1 MEEFEK
7 ILIPTD
13 GSEYNKEAMQKGLS
27 LAKLIGAEVTVLY
40 VVDQSAFAAIPPDSM
55 ITDIY
60 SLLQQEGKGALERA
74 KKWGEGMGVKVTTH
88 LREGIPYHEILEEA
102 ENHDLVVMGTLGR
115 TGISRLL
122 MGSVAE
128 KVVRHAHCPIMLI
141 RITRKD
147 E

>member
-1 MEEFEK
+1 M
-7 ILIPTD
+7 IPTD
-13 GSEYNKEAMQKGLS
+13 GSEYNREALQKGLS
-27 LAKLIGAEVTVLY
+27 LAKLLGSKATILY

-60 SLLQQEGKGALERA
+60 TMLQKEGESVLEKARKKGEEMGVVVKTIIR
-74 KKWGEGMGVKVTTH
+74 EGM
-88 LREGIPYHEILEEA
+88 PAHEILEEA
-102 ENHDLVVMGTLGR
+102 ENHDIVVMGTLGR

-128 KVVRHAHCPIMLI
+128 KVMRHAHCPVMLI
-141 RITRKD
+141 RISRNG